1 MSMTRPIRLLS
12 SIARLF
18 ERPPRHQ
25 ATSERA
31 AHERDEARRDAD
43 ILRSLAIVLVHIA
56 GGDGRLTAE
65 ERSTLANFV
74 GRRFRLSPREALR
87 IIEAAIAA
95 ERSREDVDDAFDD
108 LKRLLPPDGRRELMV
123 AAWELAKIDGHV
135 AELEDDLLW
144 RSARRL
150 GLSER
155 EAEALRQSALADVGG
170 A

>member
-1 MSMTRPIRLLS
+1 MSMIRPIRLLS

-18 ERPPRHQ
+18 ERLPRHQ

-31 AHERDEARRDAD
+31 AHER
-43 ILRSLAIVLVHIA
+43 
-56 GGDGRLTAE
+56 DGRLTAE

>member
-1 MSMTRPIRLLS
+1 MTRPVRLIA

-18 ERPPRHQ
+18 ERLPRHQ
-25 ATSERA
+25 AVPPRED
-31 AHERDEARRDAD
+31 RDRTPDT
-43 ILRSLAIVLVHIA
+43 LLSLAIVLVHIA
-56 GGDGRLTAE
+56 GGDGRLTGE
-65 ERSTLANFV
+65 ERARLADLV

-87 IIEAAIAA
+87 IIEAAIVA
-95 ERSREDVDDAFDD
+95 EGSREDVDDAFED
-108 LKRLLPPDGRRELMV
+108 LKRLLPPDGRRELMA

-155 EAEALRQSALADVGG
+155 EAEALRQSALTDVDGG
-170 A
+170 V